1 MTAEL
6 VVIITVVMMFLVL
19 VSCVVTLVL
28 TYRSHNQNYY
38 KYNMLSHTNITGR
51 KNEKIRKVYQG

>member
-28 TYRSHNQNYY
+28 TYRSNNQNYY

-51 KNEKIRKVYQG
+51 KKNEKIRKV